1 MHLAD
6 PIGGRSADDVLHVM
20 EVIDPNG
27 RTVNLRIFARDLA
40 DPAAAVNKFCVL
52 HGFAG
57 VDTCAQD
64 VLRNLVPELDRLQG
78 QDAGGTVERNKGLAS
93 ARAEDAL
100 FLAAEYSVLVQQHG
114 LVCPTVLKV
123 EPDHVVLGMS
133 TAGRNDEFVLRLDDA
148 QSSATVVRTQCM
160 ELGFHPPD
168 PCISQVL
175 PAWLHLLYSNIPA
188 LFARQEIQQI
198 YTRTVPGVYP
208 GYAAA
213 VQNYDFGAAHGHP
226 TGNACTLLHFKP
238 RLKIADYN
246 YLYGLQAACG
256 LLCSHTTGTFS
267 AGPLFE
273 SRTIERMDCAA
284 YFSVAVIELAAPSFA
299 HLQDRIPMEWLDAF
313 TMDRTIPV
321 RSWLAR
327 HRRDDGMVRAWPAEW
342 IDELVSQA
350 MEGTLV
356 GSYGAPNTNDVQTA
370 LANTPSVPNG

>member
-1 MHLAD
+1 
-6 PIGGRSADDVLHVM
+6 
-20 EVIDPNG
+20 
-27 RTVNLRIFARDLA
+27 
-40 DPAAAVNKFCVL
+40 
-52 HGFAG
+52 
-57 VDTCAQD
+57 
-64 VLRNLVPELDRLQG
+64 
-78 QDAGGTVERNKGLAS
+78 
-93 ARAEDAL
+93 
-100 FLAAEYSVLVQQHG
+100 
-114 LVCPTVLKV
+114 
-123 EPDHVVLGMS
+123 
-133 TAGRNDEFVLRLDDA
+133 
-148 QSSATVVRTQCM
+148 M

-175 PAWLHLLYSNIPA
+175 PALLHLLYSNIPA
-188 LFARQEIQQI
+188 LFARQEIHVASTS
-198 YTRTVPGVYP
+198 YYTVPGVYP

-213 VQNYDFGAAHGHP
+213 VQNYDFGAAPGHP
-226 TGNACTLLHFKP
+226 TGNSCTLLHFKL

-284 YFSVAVIELAAPSFA
+284 YFSVAVIKLAAPSFV
-299 HLQDRIPMEWLDAF
+299 HLQNRIPMEWLDAF

-342 IDELVSQA
+342 IDELVSEA

-370 LANTPSVPNG
+370 PRTRRVCPTAECL